1 MPTPEQI
8 INLVSDH
15 EDKTES
21 LRERMDTDYD
31 LFRLNNYTGDDENDG
46 FQKYTSNEPRTF
58 ASKVITL
65 LSNATLMIRVP
76 QDRK

>member
-65 LSNATLMIRVP
+65 LSNATLMIRV
-76 QDRK
+76 